1 MPDQGE
7 LMTTVK
13 QWIKIEGLDK
23 EDILRNMGFTIS
35 GNGYLNIDGRGA
47 TSVDGTSG
55 IKVSDVKG
63 IVPGSLALITDVS
76 EVELIEE

>member
-1 MPDQGE
+1 
-7 LMTTVK
+7 
-13 QWIKIEGLDK
+13 
-23 EDILRNMGFTIS
+23 MGFIIS
-35 GNGYLNIDGRGA
+35 DTGYLDIDGKSA
-47 TSVDGTSG
+47 ASVDGATG

>member
-1 MPDQGE
+1 MD
-7 LMTTVK
+7 TVK

-23 EDILRNMGFTIS
+23 EEILKNMGFIILD
-35 GNGYLNIDGRGA
+35 NGYLDINGRRA
-47 TSVDGTSG
+47 ASVDGTTG

>member
-1 MPDQGE
+1 MG
-7 LMTTVK
+7 TVK
-13 QWIKIEGLDK
+13 QWIKIEGLEK
-23 EDILRNMGFTIS
+23 EDILKSMGFVIS
-35 GNGYLNIDGRGA
+35 NNGYLDIDGRRA
-47 TSVDGTSG
+47 VSIDGTTG

>member
-1 MPDQGE
+1 MSDQGE

-23 EDILRNMGFTIS
+23 EDILKNMGFTIS
-35 GNGYLNIDGRGA
+35 SNGYLNIDGRGA
-47 TSVDGTSG
+47 TSLDGTSG

>member
-1 MPDQGE
+1 MG
-7 LMTTVK
+7 TIK
-13 QWIKIEGLDK
+13 QWIKIEGFEK
-23 EDILRNMGFTIS
+23 EDILKSMGFIIS
-35 GNGYLNIDGRGA
+35 DTGYLDIDGKRA
-47 TSVDGTSG
+47 ASVDGATG